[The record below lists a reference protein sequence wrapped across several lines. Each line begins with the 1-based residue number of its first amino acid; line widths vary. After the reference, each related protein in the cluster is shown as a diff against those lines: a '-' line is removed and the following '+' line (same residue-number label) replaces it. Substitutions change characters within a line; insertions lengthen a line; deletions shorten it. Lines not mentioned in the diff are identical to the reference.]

1 MVQEAG
7 TNVKNTILTTTF
19 TAVVGLAT
27 VTVLGAQTTTSQQQ
41 PTPSAPAASAEKT
54 ITVVGCLRPDP
65 SSNSAA
71 AASTAG
77 ATAGAT
83 GTSGTAGTT
92 GTTATGTTGTTAGAA
107 ATPTP
112 TAPANAAAAADQKF
126 ILEDA
131 GIPAADA
138 GTTSTAGAAAQTT
151 QPAQSGQK
159 ETYRLVANGSALS
172 PHVGK
177 KLELTGVLEANS
189 STATDSTSGAAAGR
203 PMLRVQSG
211 RVIAASCDQK

>member
-1 MVQEAG
+1 
-7 TNVKNTILTTTF
+7 
-19 TAVVGLAT
+19 
-27 VTVLGAQTTTSQQQ
+27 VLGAQTTTSQQQ

-54 ITVVGCLRPDP
+54 ITVVGCLRPDA

-71 AASTAG
+71 AASAAG

-83 GTSGTAGTT
+83 GTSGTAGST
-92 GTTATGTTGTTAGAA
+92 GTTATGTTGTTAGTAGTA

-112 TAPANAAAAADQKF
+112 TAPANAGAAADQKF

-131 GIPAADA
+131 AVPAADA

-151 QPAQSGQK
+151 APAQSGQK
-159 ETYRLVANGSALS
+159 ETYRLVANGGALS

-203 PMLRVQSG
+203 PTLRVQSG